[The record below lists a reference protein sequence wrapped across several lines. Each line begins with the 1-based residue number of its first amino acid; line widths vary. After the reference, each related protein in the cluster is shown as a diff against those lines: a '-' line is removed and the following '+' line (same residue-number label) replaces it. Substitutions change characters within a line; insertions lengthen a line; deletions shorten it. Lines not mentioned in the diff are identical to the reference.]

1 MKITDVKVHLLAK
14 KCATTVAASRGSTD
28 YRFHAIVEVETDEGI
43 SGLGEGIGQATLV
56 KTIVETKLRDEAIG
70 LDPFDTAAVY
80 EKLARGTLYWE
91 HKGSVVCAASGIE
104 TACWDIMGKAL
115 NVPVYKLLG
124 GRVHDKVR
132 AYASD
137 LFWEEDPASMAKTAA
152 SYVEQGFDIVKTH
165 LGVLSPTEEEVRVK
179 AMREAVGPDVGLMI
193 DINCGYDL
201 GDAMEAIK
209 RWGEYN
215 PFWIEEPLIPMD
227 LEGLVSLRPATDVPF
242 SCGENEFG
250 VHGFKQ
256 LLDTRAVAYV
266 MPDIGR
272 VGGLLESKK
281 IAALAE
287 AYGVVVSPHNFSSG
301 VLLAATLHLMAST
314 PNAKLLELD
323 PTGDSVYE
331 ELLVDPIKR
340 DGAWVGIPEAPG
352 LGVELRDEVR
362 EKYELKPDEGIPG
375 AKGVF
380 T

>member
-1 MKITDVKVHLLAK
+1 MKITDVKVHVLAK
-14 KCATTVAASRGSTD
+14 KCATRVHASRGAGE

-43 SGLGEGIGQATLV
+43 SGLGEGIGNASLV
-56 KTIVETKLRDEAIG
+56 KTIVDTGLRDLAIG
-70 LDPFDTAAVY
+70 LDPFDVAVVY

-124 GRVHDKVR
+124 GKVHDKVH

-137 LFWEEDPASMAKTAA
+137 LFWQEDPASMAKAA
-152 SYVEQGFDIVKTH
+152 AAYVEQGFDIVKAH
-165 LGVLSPTEEEVRVK
+165 LGVLGPAEEEVRVR

-201 GDAMEAIK
+201 GDAMEAVK
-209 RWGEYN
+209 RWGGYD
-215 PFWIEEPLIPMD
+215 PFWIEEPLFPVD
-227 LEGLVSLRPATDVPF
+227 LEGLASLRAATDVPL

-256 LLDTRAVAYV
+256 LMDTRAVTYI

-272 VGGLLESKK
+272 AGGVLETKK
-281 IAALAE
+281 IAGLAE
-287 AYGVVVSPHNFSSG
+287 AYGVVVSPHNYSSG

-314 PNAKLLELD
+314 PNTKLLELD

-331 ELLVDPIKR
+331 ELLIHPIER

-362 EKYELKPDEGIPG
+362 EKYELKPGETTPG
-375 AKGVF
+375 TKGLF

>member
-1 MKITDVKVHLLAK
+1 MKITDVKTHVLAK
-14 KCATTVAASRGSTD
+14 KCAKPIVASRGGMA
-28 YRFHAIVEVETDEGI
+28 YRFHLIIEVETDEGI
-43 SGLGEGIGQATLV
+43 TGLGEGIGNPTLV
-56 KTIVETKLRDEAIG
+56 KSTVEAGLRNLVLG
-70 LDPFDTAAVY
+70 LDPFDVALVY
-80 EKLARGTLYWE
+80 EKLAKGTVYWE

-124 GRVHDKVR
+124 GKLHDKVH

-137 LFWEEDPASMAKTAA
+137 LFWEEDPASMGKTAA
-152 SYVEQGFDIVKTH
+152 SYVEQGFDLVKTH
-165 LGVLSPTEEEVRVK
+165 LGALGPAEEEDRVK
-179 AMREAVGPDVGLMI
+179 AMREAIGPDVGLMI

-209 RWGEYN
+209 RWGEYD
-215 PFWIEEPLIPMD
+215 PFWIEEPLPPMD
-227 LEGLVSLRPATDVPF
+227 LNGLANLRAATSIPF

-256 LLDTRAVAYV
+256 LMDTQAVTYI

-272 VGGLLESKK
+272 AGGILETKK
-281 IAALAE
+281 IAGLAE

-314 PNAKLLELD
+314 PNTKLLELD

-331 ELLVDPIKR
+331 ELLVDPLER

-352 LGVELRDEVR
+352 LGVVLRDEVR
-362 EKYELKPDEGIPG
+362 EKYEVKPGDVIPG
-375 AKGVF
+375 TKGIL